1 MQFQCRIIWNR
12 GGMRIMLECGAMDC
26 GMTLVEAI
34 IFMDLFVKQKPF
46 AVKRNLKS
54 THSMD

>member
-1 MQFQCRIIWNR
+1 MS
-12 GGMRIMLECGAMDC
+12 ECGVMDG

-54 THSMD
+54 TEF

>member
-54 THSMD
+54 TEF